1 MKRPRLFLLNIIDPE
16 DETNESDWEVF
27 TEGDA
32 DDIGSLVIGCCVAV
46 AAIILVMLVTG

>member
-16 DETNESDWEVF
+16 DDTNDDWEVF

-46 AAIILVMLVTG
+46 VAIILVMLVTGG